1 MRTLFKR
8 KITSRLLRKTKPLG
22 NKAIDAALPKRGIS
36 LRKKVLI
43 AGAAGAGV
51 FGSGAYYGRKWSLG
65 LGGHEKTQKRL
76 KAMDKNLQYMNHEL
90 LNMQLKQHKKK
101 Y

>member
-8 KITSRLLRKTKPLG
+8 KITGRLLKKRRPLG

-43 AGAAGAGV
+43 AGAGAGG
-51 FGSGAYYGRKWSLG
+51 FFLWGAERGRAWSLG
-65 LGGHEKTQKRL
+65 LSGHKRTQKRL

-90 LNMQLKQHKKK
+90 LSLQLRQHKKRR
-101 Y
+101 